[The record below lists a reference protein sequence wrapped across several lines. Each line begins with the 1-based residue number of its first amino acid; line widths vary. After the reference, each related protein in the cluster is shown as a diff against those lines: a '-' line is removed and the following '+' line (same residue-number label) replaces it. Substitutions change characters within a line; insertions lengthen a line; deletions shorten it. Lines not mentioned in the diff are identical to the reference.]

1 VTRTSPHP
9 VSSARAR
16 RSPRRTPGRPVAGV
30 RVAGLL
36 VASMLVAAACGG
48 DGEAAPTTTD
58 APTTTRAT
66 TTTAATTTT
75 TTEPA
80 TTTTEAVTTTTEAP
94 VIRMPLTGV
103 PVDDAAAIPA
113 RPALAVK
120 IDNHANARPQAGLN
134 NADIVFEE
142 IVEGSLTRFA
152 AVFHSLDS
160 DPVGPIRSGR
170 TQDIDMLGPF
180 NGPVFA
186 WSGGNANVRNA
197 IRNSD
202 LIDLDAGYTPG
213 YYRRSGRGG
222 APHNLYSST
231 GALWANVPPERMVA
245 PPSILEYLRP
255 EESFAGEPA
264 TLVEFPMNGI
274 RVRWEWDAEA
284 GVYRRFQN
292 DASHE
297 TEGAGQVVTDNLVVM
312 GLEYRPSPA
321 DRRSPEAQT
330 LGSGPAFVFADGMVR
345 SGVWIHLDRLD
356 PYGLVAPDESLIG
369 LPAGRTW
376 IELARDA
383 ENFVTWS

>member
-1 VTRTSPHP
+1 VNPTSLHP
-9 VSSARAR
+9 VSFNRAHRSGRWASGARA
-16 RSPRRTPGRPVAGV
+16 G
-30 RVAGLL
+30 GLL
-36 VASMLVAAACGG
+36 VAALLVGAACAG
-48 DGEAAPTTTD
+48 DGEAAPTATA

-94 VIRMPLTGV
+94 VIRMPLTGT

-120 IDNHANARPQAGLN
+120 IDNHGQARPQAGLN

-170 TQDIDMLGPF
+170 TQDVDMLGPF

-202 LIDLDAGYTPG
+202 FIDLDAGYTPG

-255 EESFAGEPA
+255 EESFTGEPA
-264 TLVEFPMNGI
+264 TVIEFPMNGI

-356 PYGLVAPDESLIG
+356 PYGLVAPDQSLIEV
-369 LPAGRTW
+369 PAGRTW
-376 IELARDA
+376 IELARDG